1 MKHRDCFIGYDL
13 GTSGVKTALIDS
25 DGRLLHSEF
34 ASYQTRSRNPG
45 WHEQDPNEWWSAIV
59 GTTRRT
65 MRASKIL
72 PRDVQA
78 ISFGVQAVGTIPVDK
93 EARALLPCMTWLDAR
108 SVDQAKRIN
117 EAMGDNLLAK
127 DYAPKALWIKENRS
141 DVFQKAHKIV
151 ECGGYLIAKFSG
163 KFVMPG
169 DVSQFAGFDGES
181 RKWKYEPVV
190 QAGDKLPE
198 PAGPTE
204 IVGETTSRAA
214 RELGLR
220 PGIPVVAG
228 GSDFAAAVIG
238 SGAIKRRR
246 AHVYLGSSAWI
257 AVIAEKPVTMPA
269 GAGGPGMIFPI
280 PFLDRWIIGG
290 ETESAC
296 ACLNWF
302 QDELAKDLT
311 DKAKRSGRTPH
322 EMLDRMAEKVE
333 PGSSDLLFVPWMKG
347 ERAPVKDDFARG
359 AFMGLTLAHRREHLV
374 RAVME
379 GVACNVRWILDQIEA
394 FDLGFRVESLRGI
407 GGGFKSKIWTQ
418 IFADVMGMRMQAV
431 KWPRHAGAI
440 GAALFA
446 ATGLGVY
453 KNLDDLDGLLPIA
466 FEGAPVQERRHAY
479 ERLATNFK
487 NTYPSEISEIYHEW
501 GARLAQGEP
510 ARRGADP
517 SQAQ

>member
-1 MKHRDCFIGYDL
+1 MKRHNCFIGYDL

-34 ASYQTRSRNPG
+34 ASYRTRSLKPG

-117 EAMGDNLLAK
+117 EAMDDNLLAK
-127 DYAPKALWIKENRS
+127 DFAPKTLWIKENRPK
-141 DVFQKAHKIV
+141 VFQRTHKIV

-163 KFVMPG
+163 KFTIPG
-169 DVSQFAGFDGES
+169 DISLFVGFDSEG
-181 RKWKYEPVV
+181 RQWKYEPVV
-190 QAGDKLPE
+190 QAAEKLPE
-198 PAGPTE
+198 PAGLTE
-204 IVGETTSRAA
+204 VVGETTPKAA

-238 SGAIKRRR
+238 SGAIKPRH

-257 AVIAEKPVTMPA
+257 AVIADKPITVGPGT
-269 GAGGPGMIFPI
+269 GGLGMIFPV

-302 QDELAKDLT
+302 QEECARDLT
-311 DKAKRSGRTPH
+311 DAAKRSRTTPH
-322 EMLDRMAEKVE
+322 QMLDKMAEKVE
-333 PGSSDLLFVPWMKG
+333 PGSLDLLFVPWMKG

-394 FDLGFRVESLRGI
+394 FDLGFKVESVRGI
-407 GGGFKSKIWTQ
+407 GGGFKSRIWTQ
-418 IFADVMGMRMQAV
+418 IFADVMGIRTQAI
-431 KWPRHAGAI
+431 KWPQHAGAI
-440 GAALFA
+440 GAALLA
-446 ATGLGVY
+446 ATGLGAY
-453 KNLDDLDGLLPIA
+453 KSLDDLDGLLPVVY
-466 FEGAPVQERRHAY
+466 EGTPTPEYRDAYVQMV
-479 ERLATNFK
+479 TNFK
-487 NTYPSEISEIYHEW
+487 HTYPREISKIYHQW
-501 GARLAQGEP
+501 GARQTQSKP
-510 ARRGADP
+510 NQARPLVG
-517 SQAQ
+517 